1 MTSARERAD
10 DGPFGR
16 PSSEPDPVDAGSAI
30 SAADAIDE
38 VARILDRHLEAWPTE
53 AAKLTSWTGRRR
65 QEFDA
70 DVAVFL
76 ADAVHHP
83 ATLKTLAA
91 SLRAWAE
98 AP

>member
-1 MTSARERAD
+1 MSDRSAQVD
-10 DGPFGR
+10 DGQGGR
-16 PSSEPDPVDAGSAI
+16 AAGDLDAVDARSAI
-30 SAADAIDE
+30 AAADAIDE

-53 AAKLTSWTGRRR
+53 AAKVSSWTGRRR
-65 QEFDA
+65 EEFDT

>member
-1 MTSARERAD
+1 MSDRSAPVD
-10 DGPFGR
+10 DGQGGR
-16 PSSEPDPVDAGSAI
+16 PATDPDAVDARNAI

-53 AAKLTSWTGRRR
+53 AAKVTSWTGRRR
-65 QEFDA
+65 DEFDA

-83 ATLKTLAA
+83 STLKTLAA